1 MLPIAGANAI
11 AKVTEENL
19 VMDITINPLYDELGT
34 LILASGKV
42 DIFELDKTEVINS
55 FNFSSLVLFRGFD
68 INTEKFKKFTE
79 LLSTNFMPFV
89 GGFYS
94 RKKINGDETLLSV
107 TYPDGSEDHR
117 VIPLHGEMHYK
128 KKKPTL
134 LWFYCANPALKGGET
149 TVCDGVQIYN
159 NLNSSTQKLFE
170 EKRLKYI
177 QNYPDGKWQQIYGT
191 DDLMVV
197 KQVCEENHVHLI
209 VNKDKSITTEYV
221 CSAIIK
227 SKCGQHR
234 VFINN
239 ILTAVYYEHPDA
251 FVLFEDGTKIPET
264 VIREVQEIAAKLTY
278 PIEWQKHDVLMVDNT
293 RLLHGRKAFYDNQR
307 DIYIRLC
314 DTNF

>member
-1 MLPIAGANAI
+1 MN
-11 AKVTEENL
+11 
-19 VMDITINPLYDELGT
+19 ITINPLYDELGT
-34 LILASGKV
+34 LISASGKV

-55 FNFSSLVLFRGFD
+55 FNSSSLVLFRGFD
-68 INTEKFKKFTE
+68 ISTEEFKKFTE
-79 LLSTNFMPFV
+79 LLSTNFMPYV
-89 GGFYS
+89 GASYT
-94 RKKINGDETLLSV
+94 RKKINGDETLLTVYSS
-107 TYPDGSEDHR
+107 DGSNYHSE
-117 VIPLHGEMHYK
+117 ISLHGEMHYK

-149 TVCDGVQIYN
+149 TVCDGVQVYK
-159 NLNSSTQKLFE
+159 NLNASTQKLFE

-177 QNYPDGKWQQIYGT
+177 LYYPDGKWQQIYGT

-197 KQVCEENHVHLI
+197 KQVCEENHLQLI
-209 VNKDKSITTEYV
+209 VTKDKSITTEYV

-227 SKCGQHR
+227 SRCGQHR

-239 ILTAVYYEHPDA
+239 ILTSIDYEHPDG

-264 VIREVQEIAAKLTY
+264 VIREVQEITAKLTY
-278 PIEWQKHDVLMVDNT
+278 LIEWQKHDVLMVDNT

>member
-1 MLPIAGANAI
+1 
-11 AKVTEENL
+11 
-19 VMDITINPLYDELGT
+19 MDIKINPLYDELGT
-34 LILASGKV
+34 LISASRKV

-55 FNFSSLVLFRGFD
+55 FNSSSLVLFRGFD
-68 INTEKFKKFTE
+68 INTEEFKKFTE
-79 LLSTNFMPFV
+79 LLSTNFMPYV
-89 GGFYS
+89 GASYS
-94 RKKINGDETLLSV
+94 RKKINGDETLLTVYAS
-107 TYPDGSEDHR
+107 DGSEYNSEA
-117 VIPLHGEMHYK
+117 PLHGEMHYK

-159 NLNSSTQKLFE
+159 NLNASTQKLFE

-177 QNYPDGKWQQIYGT
+177 LYYPDGKWQQIYGT

-197 KQVCEENHVHLI
+197 KQVCEENHVQLI

-227 SKCGQHR
+227 SKGGHHR

-239 ILTAVYYEHPDA
+239 ILTSIDYEHPDG
-251 FVLFEDGTKIPET
+251 FVLFEDGTKIPEA

-278 PIEWQKHDVLMVDNT
+278 LIEWQKHDVLMVDNT
-293 RLLHGRKAFYDNQR
+293 RLLHGRKPFSDNQR

>member
-1 MLPIAGANAI
+1 MLTFPGEI
-11 AKVTEENL
+11 
-19 VMDITINPLYDELGT
+19 PYDELGT